1 MVFSPL
7 PSIRRCRI
15 LGLILALTIALFS
28 DAYPPEVNGVATA
41 VVLIRRELQRQG
53 HTVYVF
59 CPNYNR
65 STEDEEGVFRFFSI
79 PFFFKAMRNQR
90 FVFPTLK
97 DFRRLKHLGVDI
109 IHSHVP
115 GNIGVLAL
123 LASWWYRIP
132 HVHTYH
138 TFYIRYTHYMP
149 LPKSLSVRGVKW
161 ITRHFGGRCQ
171 RVICPSRQIR
181 DEILSYNI
189 DFPLDVIPTGIDLER
204 TEDPIPEARIRRAQD
219 LPPERRILTFV
230 GRLGFE
236 KNLGFL
242 VDVAADLT
250 ERGYD
255 LSLLFVGDGDARK
268 LIRQTAEGRGIADRV
283 RITGYVPRE
292 AVFSYCRVSDLFVFA
307 SMTET
312 QGLVLLEAMSTG
324 LPVVAIDAMGVSDL
338 QADEVGGLLSSP
350 DRQEFADKIA
360 LLLDNRE
367 LYERKRRGAVN
378 KARLWSTD
386 PMTRRLVA
394 CYEEAVR
401 DYRIHGLPRYHR
413 RNWEQDPLPEIQW
426 PPETPKAAR
435 Y

>member
-1 MVFSPL
+1 M
-7 PSIRRCRI
+7 
-15 LGLILALTIALFS
+15 
-28 DAYPPEVNGVATA
+28 ATA

-65 STEDEEGVFRFFSI
+65 PTDDETGVFRFFSI

-115 GNIGVLAL
+115 GTIGVLAL
-123 LASWWYRIP
+123 LAAWWYRIP

-138 TFYIRYTHYMP
+138 TFYVRYTHYVP

-204 TEDPIPEARIRRAQD
+204 TEALVPEEGIRRAQA
-219 LPPERRILTFV
+219 LPPELRILTFV
-230 GRLGFE
+230 GRLGYE
-236 KNLGFL
+236 KNLEFL
-242 VDVAADLT
+242 VDVTADLT

-255 LSLLFVGDGDARK
+255 LTLLFVGDGDARTR
-268 LIRQTAEGRGIADRV
+268 ICDTAEKRGIAERI

-292 AVFSYCRVSDLFVFA
+292 SV
-307 SMTET
+307 
-312 QGLVLLEAMSTG
+312 
-324 LPVVAIDAMGVSDL
+324 
-338 QADEVGGLLSSP
+338 
-350 DRQEFADKIA
+350 
-360 LLLDNRE
+360 
-367 LYERKRRGAVN
+367 
-378 KARLWSTD
+378 
-386 PMTRRLVA
+386 
-394 CYEEAVR
+394 
-401 DYRIHGLPRYHR
+401 
-413 RNWEQDPLPEIQW
+413 
-426 PPETPKAAR
+426 
-435 Y
+435 